1 MNEIVSNAFA
11 RTLQELRSGYAAA
24 ELSEKLQELV
34 AGVRLTGRGGELVFK
49 VKVKPA
55 SQGDTTALMLSDEIS
70 VRMPKVKNAES
81 IFFAGENNELLRND
95 PRQKELP
102 LRAIE
107 GGAMKVEELKRVVNG

>member
-1 MNEIVSNAFA
+1 MNMSNGFA
-11 RTLQELRSGYAAA
+11 QTLQNLRSGFAAN

-34 AGVRLTGRGGELVFK
+34 SGVRLTGRSGELVLR

-55 SQGDTTALMLSDEIS
+55 SQGDTTALMVSDEIS
-70 VRMPKVKNAES
+70 VRMPKVKNAET
-81 IFFAGENNELLRND
+81 IFFAGDDNSLLRSD

-107 GGAMKVEELKRVVNG
+107 GGQVKAEELKKVVNG